1 MSRPI
6 YEAVVPWWE
15 TVARGEVPDDVE
27 GVTEVDRE
35 FARLLAG
42 MTKVVISRTIDPAP
56 GREVIDGDI
65 AAHLEK
71 LKAGGGRD
79 VILSCGPATLA
90 PLTAT
95 PGLIDEY
102 LVVVHPAVLGSGPR
116 LFGGNTTD
124 LGLRLAES
132 KVFDGGCVVLRYETS
147 GGPDVV
153 KALLT
158 SAGLSNDSIR
168 GACAELLGK
177 PIEEASAVQIV
188 TAMYAMDEGVAGAWA
203 MAEYFAGLGWR
214 ELGLLELTALPSI
227 DEAHWWPALE
237 SADILLVGGGSRC
250 TWPTGSSA
258 RAWPPG
264 SRSCWRTPSTWA

>member
-1 MSRPI
+1 MRKLVVHMQTTLDNRIANDQGVFWEPFPWGQVEQDYINDHYARADAWVMSRPI

-27 GVTEVDRE
+27 SVTEVDRE

-56 GREVIDGDI
+56 GREVIDGDV

-71 LKAGGGRD
+71 LKAGEGRD

-132 KVFDGGCVVLRYETS
+132 KVFDGGCVVLRYET
-147 GGPDVV
+147 
-153 KALLT
+153 
-158 SAGLSNDSIR
+158 
-168 GACAELLGK
+168 LG
-177 PIEEASAVQIV
+177 
-188 TAMYAMDEGVAGAWA
+188 
-203 MAEYFAGLGWR
+203 
-214 ELGLLELTALPSI
+214 
-227 DEAHWWPALE
+227 
-237 SADILLVGGGSRC
+237 
-250 TWPTGSSA
+250 
-258 RAWPPG
+258 
-264 SRSCWRTPSTWA
+264 RS